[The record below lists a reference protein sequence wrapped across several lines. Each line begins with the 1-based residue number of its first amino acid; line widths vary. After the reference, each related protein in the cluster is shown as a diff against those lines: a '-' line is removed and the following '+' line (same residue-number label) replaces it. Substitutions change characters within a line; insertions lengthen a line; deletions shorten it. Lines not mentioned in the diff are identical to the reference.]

1 MTVLLN
7 PPASATSLDPDAFRY
22 IHSTGFPAI
31 LERLNASLMV
41 STYQLGKLAVFR
53 AWHEKLTMLLRTF
66 DKAMGLATDGDRL
79 AIGTKNSI
87 WFLRNDPATATD
99 LDPPGRHDACYLPR
113 SCHVTGDIAVHE
125 MAWGNDEW
133 GENEIQARRAS
144 EGSDTAGH
152 HDPSLALRASI
163 ATAPTLWF
171 VNTKFSCLCTLDEDF
186 SFVPRWKPSFI
197 TRLAPEDC
205 CHLNGLTLLDAKPK
219 YVTVLAQTDTPSGW
233 RAFKRDRGCLI
244 DVPSGEVVTR
254 GLSMP
259 HSPRVYRGRVWLLDS
274 GTGRLLTID
283 ERDGSVETVA
293 ELPGFTRGL
302 VFAGD
307 YAFVGLSQIRETSTF
322 GGLPIVERLAAE
334 ERKCGVWVVQLSTGA
349 VVAFLE
355 FERRVQE
362 IFDVQLLAG
371 IRHPSVIGLQKEDVN
386 HRFVVPMT

>member
-1 MTVLLN
+1 MTALLN
-7 PPASATSLDPDAFRY
+7 SSVATPLDPDAFRY

-53 AWHEKLTMLLRTF
+53 ARHEKLTMLLRTF

-87 WFLRNDPATATD
+87 WFLRNDPATAAD

-125 MAWGNDEW
+125 MAWGTDGQE
-133 GENEIQARRAS
+133 
-144 EGSDTAGH
+144 
-152 HDPSLALRASI
+152 LRAEGQGIRDEANSPCPS
-163 ATAPTLWF
+163 ALGSQPTLWF
-171 VNTKFSCLCTLDEDF
+171 VNTKFSCLCTLDENF
-186 SFVPRWKPSFI
+186 SFVPRWQPSFV

-205 CHLNGLTLLDAKPK
+205 CHLNGLTLLDGKPK

-233 RAFKRDRGCLI
+233 RAFKRDGGCLI

-259 HSPRVYRGRVWLLDS
+259 HSPRLYRGRVWLLDS
-274 GTGRLLTID
+274 GTGRLVTID
-283 ERDGSVETVA
+283 EHNGSVETVA

-302 VFAGD
+302 AFEGD

-322 GGLPIVERLAAE
+322 GGLPIVERLSAE

-362 IFDVQLLAG
+362 VFDVQMLAG
-371 IRHPSVIGLQKEDVN
+371 IRHPAVIGLQKEDVN
-386 HRFVVPMT
+386 HRFVVPVT